1 MKMLYFIPI
10 CILVLFL
17 GCTGKKENKNRD
29 VYKNLLT
36 VGLASFAADSAF
48 SQYAQSNID
57 LKNFLGKWSEYKRI
71 DNSFQSGL
79 YNVTAEYGFIDSN
92 RISVKNSGITK
103 SGSVFDIAGIG
114 IIPTLKKP
122 GIVKVS
128 FFPLFFSD
136 YYILKID
143 TDCRYALIGSP
154 VPEILWLLSRNG
166 SYPPS
171 IESDYIQFA
180 NSIGYKTALL
190 QSFIQ

>member
-10 CILVLFL
+10 YILGLFL
-17 GCTGKKENKNRD
+17 GCTGKKENKNRN

-48 SQYAQSNID
+48 SQYAQSNIN

-79 YNVTAEYGFIDSN
+79 YNVTAEYGFIDSD
-92 RISVKNSGITK
+92 RISVKNSGIAK
-103 SGSVFDIAGIG
+103 SGSVSEIAGIG
-114 IIPTLKKP
+114 IIPDLRRP
-122 GIVKVS
+122 GILKIS
-128 FFPLFFSD
+128 FSPLFFSD
-136 YYILKID
+136 YYILKVD
-143 TDCRYALIGSP
+143 ADCRHTLIGSP

-166 SYPPS
+166 NYPPS

-190 QSFIQ
+190 QSFTQ

>member
-1 MKMLYFIPI
+1 MKILYFIPI
-10 CILVLFL
+10 CILGLFL
-17 GCTGKKENKNRD
+17 GCTGKKENKNRN

-48 SQYAQSNID
+48 SQYAQSNIN

-79 YNVTAEYGFIDSN
+79 YNVTAEYGFIDSD
-92 RISVKNSGITK
+92 RISVKNSGIAK
-103 SGSVFDIAGIG
+103 SGSVSEIAGIG
-114 IIPTLKKP
+114 IIPDLRRP
-122 GIVKVS
+122 GILKIS
-128 FFPLFFSD
+128 FSPLFFSD
-136 YYILKID
+136 YYILKVD
-143 TDCRYALIGSP
+143 ADCRHTLIGSP

-166 SYPPS
+166 SFPSS

-190 QSFIQ
+190 QSFTQ